1 MKDKLTLFMPESY
14 DLVVGDT
21 FQLFYRGIIQ
31 SYNPYQYQIVA
42 TCEKGKS
49 FPRYFEYTPKEA
61 GRHLLD
67 ISVYDDNL
75 NIIGNA
81 KTILNVVSPKA
92 SDKPVNFL
100 CIGASL
106 DSDGQWVN
114 ELNRRITS
122 NDGTPRGLGF
132 GGLNFIGT
140 SKQGDVSVEAYG
152 GWQWNNFTSTKEG
165 AVWIEYP
172 NKFTSE
178 DQHSIW
184 KDENG
189 ALWQIETLQVDYLKL
204 NKYLYHD
211 CSLPKSGTLYHVKN
225 ALHQEPIKYNSS
237 TPGKISP
244 FYDAETGT
252 LDFKKYL
259 KKQGF
264 DRVDVVYANLGGNGL
279 MRTDAQSLS
288 REEYC
293 KIVVKEA
300 KEVVDLIL
308 DACPDAKIK
317 LMTMLSPSSK
327 GGLGTNYGAEPPFN
341 NYLNLVNYH
350 IELCKAYQS
359 WCKEDKYKNNLE
371 LVHMSGQFD
380 SENNYPYI
388 EKRVNSRCPTT
399 ERLDTNGVHPA
410 PCGYLQ
416 MADAIYRNLVKEFYS
431 EKND

>member
-1 MKDKLTLFMPESY
+1 MQDKLSLFMPESY
-14 DLVVGDT
+14 DLVVDDT
-21 FQLFYRGIIQ
+21 FQLYYRGIIQ

-49 FPRYFEYTPKEA
+49 FPRYFEYTPKEP
-61 GRHLLD
+61 GRHQLD
-67 ISVYDDNL
+67 ITVYDDNL
-75 NIIGNA
+75 NVIANA
-81 KTILNVVSPKA
+81 KTILNVVKPKP

-106 DSDGQWVN
+106 DSGGEWVN
-114 ELNRRITS
+114 ELNRRITAK
-122 NDGTPRGLGF
+122 DGAPKGLGF
-132 GGLNFIGT
+132 EGLNFVGT
-140 SKQGDVSVEAYG
+140 SKKGDVSVEAYG
-152 GWQWNNFTSTKEG
+152 GWQWNNYTSTKEG
-165 AVWIEYP
+165 SVWIEYP
-172 NKFTSE
+172 NNLTSE
-178 DQHSIW
+178 DQHSVW

-189 ALWQIETLQVDYLKL
+189 ALWQIETLQVDYLKF
-204 NKYLYHD
+204 NKYQYHD

-237 TPGKISP
+237 MPGNISP
-244 FYDAETGT
+244 FYDKETDK

-264 DRVDVVYANLGGNGL
+264 DKVDVVYANLGGNGL

-308 DACPDAKIK
+308 DACPDVKIK
-317 LMTMLSPSSK
+317 LMTMPFPSVN

-341 NYLNLVNYH
+341 NYLDLVRYRF
-350 IELCKAYQS
+350 ELCKAYQNC
-359 WCKEDKYKNNLE
+359 CKEEKYKNNLE

-380 SENNYPYI
+380 SENNYPYV
-388 EKRVNSRCPTT
+388 EKQVNSRCSTV
-399 ERLDTNGVHPA
+399 ERFDVNGVHPA
-410 PCGYLQ
+410 PWGYLQ